1 MIQRIKDIILKP
13 KETWPTIK
21 AEAAGIG
28 QVFTGYAMI
37 LAAIYPIFGLLGM
50 ALIGQSYGP
59 IAGFI
64 RIPFVSALIWA
75 IVWYVLT
82 LVALYVYALIINAL
96 APSFGSTQHLTNA
109 YKLAVYSSTPMFIA
123 GILMIIPA
131 LSILVLL
138 ISLYSFYLLYV
149 GLPIMMDTP
158 KAKQVGYFVVI
169 LIIMIVVYFV
179 IGAIAG
185 AVMTAFWRPVLF

>member
-50 ALIGQSYGP
+50 VLIGHGYGP
-59 IAGFI
+59 IGFK
-64 RIPFVSALIWA
+64 IPFVSALIWA

-96 APSFGSTQHLTNA
+96 APSFGSTQNLTNA

-131 LSILVLL
+131 LGILVLL

-185 AVMTAFWRPVLF
+185 AVMTAFWRPILF